1 VAPIAPTLKEKIPR
15 FLSYPITSKE
25 VGDLIVTHAPIF
37 PVQFGFSS
45 GLPLK
50 EGHSK
55 LIPYPILTIRFLY
68 QDIQYPGEV
77 LRRISA
83 SLDYPLPRWNIDIN
97 AVLKRSRHTIREKL
111 FENGFVEIKSW
122 LAQTRQPSWFQR
134 NHCLTIC
141 FHEYQNRLQLSC
153 HDASDR

>member
-1 VAPIAPTLKEKIPR
+1 MPTSKNKIPR
-15 FLSYPITSKE
+15 FLSYPMTSKE
-25 VGDLIVTHAPIF
+25 VGDLIVAHAPIF

-45 GLPLK
+45 GLPPK

-55 LIPYPILTIRFLY
+55 FIPYPILTIRFLY

-83 SLDYPLPRWNIDIN
+83 SLDYPLPRWNIEIN
-97 AVLKRSRHTIREKL
+97 AVLKRSRNAIRQEL
-111 FENGFVEIKSW
+111 FADGFVEIQGW
-122 LAQTRQPSWFQR
+122 LTQARPPSWFQR

-141 FHEYQNRLQLSC
+141 FHEDQKRLQFSC
-153 HDASDR
+153 HDANDR